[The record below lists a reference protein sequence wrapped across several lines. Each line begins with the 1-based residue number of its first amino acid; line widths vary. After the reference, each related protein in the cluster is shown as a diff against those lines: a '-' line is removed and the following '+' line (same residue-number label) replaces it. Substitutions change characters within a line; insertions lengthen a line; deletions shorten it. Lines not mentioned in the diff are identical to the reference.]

1 MNLNIQSLIWFFAG
15 VAVSALILMVA
26 KGTSSSDAA
35 PAPSRVEAMA
45 QTGGAG
51 PGPLGAVSAHV
62 TRVIDGDTFE
72 ATANIWLGQSVD
84 VKVRME
90 GIDAPELH
98 ARCDSELQRANLA
111 RDALD
116 KRIGGEDVWLSG
128 VKYDK
133 YGGRVRAKVSDDQG
147 DVAQMLLAKGYAR
160 EYHGEKRR
168 SWCN

>member
-1 MNLNIQSLIWFFAG
+1 MNLNISSLIWFFAG
-15 VAVSALILMVA
+15 VAASALVLFVA
-26 KGTSSSDAA
+26 RGAPTSDAA
-35 PAPSRVEAMA
+35 PAPVRMEAAA
-45 QTGGAG
+45 QTLGE
-51 PGPLGAVSAHV
+51 GPLGAVSAHV

-72 ATANIWLGQSVD
+72 ATANIWLGETID
-84 VKVRME
+84 VRVRMD

-111 RDALD
+111 RDALA
-116 KRIGGEDVWLSG
+116 KRIEGADVWLAD

-147 DVAQMLLAKGYAR
+147 SVNQMMLDKGYAR
-160 EYHGEKRR
+160 EYHGEKRG